1 MSDPTTEELL
11 TAFFTSTITGLDDD
25 ESRRG
30 VLRTLV
36 AHGDKIGADEGSVSR
51 VAAQLRSLDE
61 RSGGAFWPRLLL
73 SGVGDG
79 RGGGGSGGDDPVDG
93 QQLVSALLRAMPS
106 LGDDVLRACVTAP
119 GKGLLETCC
128 STAIDKVLQAFSMVG
143 PPQRHFVDSSAA
155 FQWDAPSAAG
165 AQQLS
170 AASAPSSEE
179 STIDDAQLIAADPQK
194 WRWFFWRREAVLSS
208 DPNAAFLGFRALYVL
223 TTTKKKACN

>member
-36 AHGDKIGADEGSVSR
+36 AHGDKIGADDESVSR

-79 RGGGGSGGDDPVDG
+79 SGSGDG
-93 QQLVSALLRAMPS
+93 CCQGRWHRWKVE
-106 LGDDVLRACVTAP
+106 
-119 GKGLLETCC
+119 LETR
-128 STAIDKVLQAFSMVG
+128 L
-143 PPQRHFVDSSAA
+143 
-155 FQWDAPSAAG
+155 
-165 AQQLS
+165 
-170 AASAPSSEE
+170 
-179 STIDDAQLIAADPQK
+179 
-194 WRWFFWRREAVLSS
+194 
-208 DPNAAFLGFRALYVL
+208 L
-223 TTTKKKACN
+223 TGHMPKKAMRNAT